1 MKKDG
6 FKNFFKKHKVKLAVV
21 DVLTGGA
28 ITGVAT
34 ATAVTTAVAPALVT
48 PMIVPPATN

>member
-1 MKKDG
+1 MKFEG
-6 FKNFFKKHKVKLAVV
+6 VKNFIMKNKVKLAVV